1 MTTFIKLSRI
11 FSRSTVYNFKKSEA
25 VTITELIKANK
36 NILKF

>member
-1 MTTFIKLSRI
+1 MTTFTKVYRI
-11 FSRSTVYNFKKSEA
+11 FSRSTVYNFNKSEV